1 VKFVERTRHSGTA
14 RRLGDNVT
22 AYPELRELITRYM
35 AEEPAEIHKMRT
47 GSVPDLPGSYDQ
59 YFTAWDFANSIVRD
73 YSMNVYQLVRMAT
86 DERLSVPNVL
96 TVFRTLDPIYSTF
109 LGYNGFPVLAEY
121 ATRLG
126 EPTDDRQELVDR
138 LSTFTEYVNR
148 LAAWSHHYFPWHV
161 GEHYRYTGSDIAT
174 RPEYVP
180 APVAVDDD
188 SARTIPVKLTWRPL
202 GVQVVAELSYD
213 LNEQLCEDFVKSL
226 PFTVLQDHAVVSG
239 ESMYAWAPL
248 VSVAPTPVRERICDA
263 PVGRLRFSQA
273 TGNKL
278 IVQYGPTSETLS
290 SPVLGKVVDGHVDKL
305 ADVGKA
311 VWESTFRTKEHIW
324 LTVELL

>member
-1 VKFVERTRHSGTA
+1 MSV
-14 RRLGDNVT
+14 
-22 AYPELRELITRYM
+22 YPELRELITTFIS
-35 AEEPAEIHKMRT
+35 EEPSEIQKMRT
-47 GSVPDLPGSYDQ
+47 GTLPDLPGSYDQ

-73 YSMNVYQLVRMAT
+73 YAMNLYQLTKMAA
-86 DERLSVPNVL
+86 DESLPVENVL

-109 LGYNGFPVLAEY
+109 LGYNGFPTLAEY
-121 ATRLG
+121 AVKVG
-126 EPTDDRQELVDR
+126 QPAEDRRELVDR
-138 LSTFTEYVNR
+138 LSTFTEYANR
-148 LAAWSHHYFPWHV
+148 LTAWSHHYFPWHV
-161 GEHYRYTGSDIAT
+161 GEHYRYATSDVT
-174 RPEYVP
+174 MRPEYAP
-180 APVAVDDD
+180 APVDAEDDPL
-188 SARTIPVKLTWRPL
+188 RRIPIRLTWQPL
-202 GVQVVAELSYD
+202 GVEVTAELACD
-213 LNEQLCEDFVKSL
+213 LNEELCVDFVKSL

-290 SPVLGKVVDGHVDKL
+290 SPVLGKV
-305 ADVGKA
+305 ADEHTDRLPEVGKA

-324 LTVELL
+324 LTVERL

>member
-1 VKFVERTRHSGTA
+1 MS
-14 RRLGDNVT
+14 
-22 AYPELRELITRYM
+22 AYPELRELITRGLS
-35 AEEPAEIHKMRT
+35 EEPAEVREMRT
-47 GSVPDLPGSYDQ
+47 GTVSDSPGSYGQ

-73 YSMNVYQLVRMAT
+73 YSMNLYQLLRVAT
-86 DERLSVPNVL
+86 DESLSVENVL

-109 LGYNGFPVLAEY
+109 LGYNGFPKLAEY
-121 ATRLG
+121 ATEVAR
-126 EPTDDRQELVDR
+126 PVDSRRVLVDR
-138 LSTFTEYVNR
+138 LATFTEYVNR
-148 LAAWSHHYFPWHV
+148 LTAWSHHYFPWHV
-161 GEHYRYTGSDIAT
+161 GERYRYAPGAVAQ
-174 RPEYVP
+174 EYTP
-180 APVAVDDD
+180 APVAVEEDPLQ
-188 SARTIPVKLTWRPL
+188 RVPVKLTWEPL
-202 GVQVVAELSYD
+202 GVEVTAELAVD
-213 LNEQLCEDFVKSL
+213 LNEELCVDFVKSL

-290 SPVLGKVVDGHVDKL
+290 SPVLGKVLDSHTDRL
-305 ADVGKA
+305 PEVGRA
-311 VWESTFRTKEHIW
+311 VWESTYRTKELIW